1 MDGFFSC
8 QVTGHESLLK
18 ILLDVTDAMKI
29 SVLAVWIAWLLSH
42 SGVSPRDLDAFVKFE
57 FQYPSAVS
65 VCPGSS
71 VPQSLAH
78 ATVLACEGFKE
89 EM

>member
-1 MDGFFSC
+1 MGLSVVKR
-8 QVTGHESLLK
+8 QVMSPTENQMLLK
-18 ILLDVTDAMKI
+18 ILCDITDAMKI
-29 SVLAVWIAWLLSH
+29 SVLAVWIGWLLSH

-71 VPQSLAH
+71 ALLFLSL
-78 ATVLACEGFKE
+78 
-89 EM
+89 

>member
-1 MDGFFSC
+1 MSPTENQLGALENPTQHYRC
-8 QVTGHESLLK
+8 NENICIG
-18 ILLDVTDAMKI
+18 
-29 SVLAVWIAWLLSH
+29 WLLSH

-71 VPQSLAH
+71 VPQSVTL
-78 ATVLACEGFKE
+78 ATVLTFEGFKKE
-89 EM
+89 V